1 MTALYTVALL
11 STALLLAVLVHLFAR
26 WHERDGGAL
35 WLVSTW
41 VCVMWSTVVVFG
53 VIIKQ
58 GV

>member
-1 MTALYTVALL
+1 MTALRILALL
-11 STALLLAVLVHLFAR
+11 TTALLLAVLARLFAR

-35 WLVSTW
+35 WALSTW

-53 VIIKQ
+53 VIVKQ